1 MDIRT
6 ILLIACMNQL
16 IVAIVMI
23 ALWKSNQKQVKG
35 LGEWTINIWLQT
47 LGHFFLATVG
57 ILPFFFSQLLAS
69 VLFVTGS
76 VLFYLGLAK
85 FTDTAYQVRYSIA
98 YVLAL
103 TSALLFF
110 SYILPDVQI
119 RSVVFNASCVYMSCR
134 YLMIL
139 WNNLHTDRFSTN
151 VFWVLILLYITF
163 ALSNLIRIVMVLL
176 GLLVPST
183 ALGIPTM
190 VFSSSLLISMMI
202 LMGVNFVI
210 LILINNSL
218 VHALTSETFE
228 NTRLLTKMKI
238 LVEQDSLTGIMNRMA
253 IENHLEKI
261 LAISRGAIDRC
272 MVQIIDVDNFKEIND
287 RYGHDAGDQVLIQ
300 LARIFS
306 ANIRDVDQVGRWGG
320 DEFVIVFKGIAE
332 SAVQPMVQRIQG
344 AVRDYDWSNILTA
357 SQAKVSISIGYTIC
371 EDKES
376 KHDVLKR
383 ADDHL
388 YTSKSHGRDC
398 ARGE

>member
-1 MDIRT
+1 
-6 ILLIACMNQL
+6 
-16 IVAIVMI
+16 
-23 ALWKSNQKQVKG
+23 
-35 LGEWTINIWLQT
+35 
-47 LGHFFLATVG
+47 
-57 ILPFFFSQLLAS
+57 
-69 VLFVTGS
+69 
-76 VLFYLGLAK
+76 
-85 FTDTAYQVRYSIA
+85 
-98 YVLAL
+98 
-103 TSALLFF
+103 
-110 SYILPDVQI
+110 
-119 RSVVFNASCVYMSCR
+119 
-134 YLMIL
+134 
-139 WNNLHTDRFSTN
+139 
-151 VFWVLILLYITF
+151 
-163 ALSNLIRIVMVLL
+163 
-176 GLLVPST
+176 
-183 ALGIPTM
+183 
-190 VFSSSLLISMMI
+190 
-202 LMGVNFVI
+202 
-210 LILINNSL
+210 
-218 VHALTSETFE
+218 
-228 NTRLLTKMKI
+228 MKI

-261 LAISRGAIDRC
+261 LAMNRGVLDRC